1 MTAKKKSL
9 LNSSLSELV
18 ERFKKEDVVAE
29 MEKRYQSAPTR
40 LIPTQSID
48 DNSFIAEVIMR
59 EEVVEAFAEQLKSR
73 GIYNPLVL
81 KRKGERYELVL
92 GRKRFYGAKRAGI
105 ISLPA
110 VIADIGEEEELL
122 TLLADNRDQRESNI
136 LEMAL
141 VCRALQENFGY
152 NVLTLAGLSHQ
163 SRSQIANILRLLRLP
178 QELRNQLNQG
188 KLSYGHARA
197 IACLDEE
204 EAISLAKRVNDEK
217 LSVRQTEEEV
227 RRLRNG
233 KGQNSELE
241 RALSKYG
248 AKVSEKKKEIKINFA
263 SEEEKKAF
271 INTFLKK

>member
-141 VCRALQENFGY
+141 VCHALQEDFGY

-233 KGQNSELE
+233 KGPNSELE

-271 INTFLKK
+271 INAFLKK

>member
-141 VCRALQENFGY
+141 VCHALQEDFGY
-152 NVLTLAGLSHQ
+152 SVLTLAGLSHQ

-271 INTFLKK
+271 INAFLKK